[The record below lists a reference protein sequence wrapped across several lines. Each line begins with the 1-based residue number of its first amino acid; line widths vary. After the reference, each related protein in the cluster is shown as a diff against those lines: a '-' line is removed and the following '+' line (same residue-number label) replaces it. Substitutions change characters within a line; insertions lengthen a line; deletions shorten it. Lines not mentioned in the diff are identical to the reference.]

1 MIAMNTEERSRTF
14 PSLVSTQTAVTGAV
28 ILGSK
33 PWISSKETNEDNGK
47 AVMDSSK
54 YLTGFKE
61 TDMDVLIMIVRTALA
76 QQIKGQMGGWLEFVS
91 SVNAKSGGSETDPAS
106 HHFDVLA
113 AFVKTFTNDEDIQ
126 TVKRIRKW
134 AHSHKLEELLNATQP
149 WPKTPEQELVEL
161 SQAHIRFPC
170 SYTFPS
176 YQKGWIISK
185 RERKI
190 NVPERI
196 ISLDCEMVDCEGG
209 EAQIVKICAVDRN
222 CDILIDELVLPNKK
236 VVDYLTHI
244 TGVKAEDLEGVS
256 LTQEAVQR
264 MVKKILSPG
273 TILVG
278 HSLDH
283 DLSVLKID
291 HQRVI
296 DTAFIFQPR
305 TWAST
310 HLPSLVNL
318 CKAVLRYDFREEGK
332 PHNCLDD
339 AIVPMR
345 LVLHRLEHGLEE
357 YDITQSKRVKKDS
370 VSKLFLHKL
379 PNFLTVTDLQTLF
392 TAEFPCEIQEI
403 TVKSQHKTGST
414 YAVFRSREEADSA
427 FEQLQ
432 GLHAVDSFGFPQKTV
447 AMTVRT
453 PDNSSKMA
461 EIQVRKMVN
470 FTTPIVKLQNRD
482 FGDAALMNSMIDTS
496 RKRLLPGNEDES
508 RVAKRGKFEEL
519 PGAVNYGALSLPT
532 GVHMLQGGGF
542 GGFQSFGGVPNT
554 VVPTGILPSGYQVLC
569 PCGHFQ
575 ELHCAKLELAKAHVE
590 LQLRNIEVNRLQ
602 QLVTALSHR
611 ERLS

>member
-1 MIAMNTEERSRTF
+1 MAG
-14 PSLVSTQTAVTGAV
+14 VGVG
-28 ILGSK
+28 
-33 PWISSKETNEDNGK
+33 
-47 AVMDSSK
+47 SK
-54 YLTGFKE
+54 YLTGFK
-61 TDMDVLIMIVRTALA
+61 DADKDVLVKIVKLSQGRKTRGR
-76 QQIKGQMGGWLEFVS
+76 KGDWKQYVAG
-91 SVNAKSGGSETDPAS
+91 VNRKRGGSDNDPAK
-106 HHFDVLA
+106 HPVDVLA
-113 AFVKTFTNDEDIQ
+113 SFVQTFTKPEDID
-126 TVKRIRKW
+126 VIKRIRKW
-134 AHSHKLEELLNATQP
+134 AHCHKLEELLNATQP

-161 SQAHIRFPC
+161 TQAHIRFPS

-305 TWAST
+305 TWALT

-318 CKAVLRYDFREEGK
+318 CKAVLQYDFREEGK

-379 PNFLTVTDLQTLF
+379 PNFLTVSDLQTLF

-453 PDNSSKMA
+453 LDNSTKRA

-482 FGDAALMNSMIDTS
+482 FGDASLMNSMIDTS

-519 PGAVNYGALSLPT
+519 PGALSLPT

-554 VVPTGILPSGYQVLC
+554 VVPAGILPSGYQVLC